1 MSPAPGES
9 SISRAEAEES
19 YEKLRERLSV
29 VRQQLEKLGI
39 RVPSGSRLDTYERA
53 LRRLS
58 QLAAGERERL
68 GAEERY
74 LLHDAILECE
84 QFLPSVTILAREP
97 EVDGWRAVAVK
108 AIGGHSSSQA
118 EGTSTPA
125 RDAQFELF
133 VAALAR
139 RGDYEVRF
147 AEPDV
152 VLDGAGDEPWAIAVK
167 RVKSHTAFL
176 KRLRQGSKQIRT
188 SRFQGIV
195 ALHLGFFGG
204 VPIRA
209 ENMESACEQLRAET
223 RDYVSRNLSEFRR
236 QVDLRRCFGLLVFSS
251 KPTFLTEPAR
261 LAVTLAIYTCN
272 LCDEGDPRC
281 RVLERLTERLPP
293 TPWQL

>member
-9 SISRAEAEES
+9 SISRAEAEDS
-19 YEKLRERLSV
+19 YERLRERLSV
-29 VRQQLEKLGI
+29 VREHLEKLGV
-39 RVPSGSRLDTYERA
+39 RVPPGSRLDTYERA
-53 LRRLS
+53 LRQLL
-58 QLAAGERERL
+58 QLAADDRERL
-68 GAEERY
+68 GAEERD

-84 QFLPSVTILAREP
+84 QFLPSVSILAREP

-108 AIGGHSSSQA
+108 AIGGRSSSRT
-118 EGTSTPA
+118 EGSLTPA

-139 RGDYEVRF
+139 RGNYEVRF

-152 VLDGAGDEPWAIAVK
+152 VLEFAGEEAWAIAVK

-176 KRLRQGSKQIRT
+176 KRLREGSKQLRA
-188 SRFQGIV
+188 SRLQGIV
-195 ALHLGFFGG
+195 AIHLG

-209 ENMESACEQLRAET
+209 DNMVAACEQLRVET
-223 RDYVSRNLSEFRR
+223 RDYVSRNLFEFRR
-236 QVDLRRCFGLLVFSS
+236 EVDLRWCFGLLVFSS